1 MVDRN
6 LKKSLHLYYKM
17 YYNKN
22 VDKTAFFFILRRW
35 QVMLMAIAG
44 RYRPVARSCVIQTR
58 MQPAE
63 RELIERAAQRESMT
77 VSAWV
82 RAVLLENA
90 KAELRG
96 HEQ

>member
-1 MVDRN
+1 M
-6 LKKSLHLYYKM
+6 SI
-17 YYNKN
+17 
-22 VDKTAFFFILRRW
+22 KTAFFLFLIIFQEGG

-44 RYRPVARSCVIQTR
+44 RYRPVARSCVVQTR

-82 RAVLLENA
+82 RAVLLETA
-90 KAELRG
+90 KAALNNRD
-96 HEQ
+96 Q

>member
-1 MVDRN
+1 
-6 LKKSLHLYYKM
+6 
-17 YYNKN
+17 
-22 VDKTAFFFILRRW
+22 
-35 QVMLMAIAG
+35 MLMAIAG

-58 MQPAE
+58 MKPAA
-63 RELIERAAQRESMT
+63 RELIERAAQQESMT

>member
-1 MVDRN
+1 
-6 LKKSLHLYYKM
+6 
-17 YYNKN
+17 
-22 VDKTAFFFILRRW
+22 
-35 QVMLMAIAG
+35 MAIAG

>member
-1 MVDRN
+1 
-6 LKKSLHLYYKM
+6 
-17 YYNKN
+17 
-22 VDKTAFFFILRRW
+22 
-35 QVMLMAIAG
+35 MAIAG
-44 RYRPVARSCVIQTR
+44 RYRPVARSCVVQTR

-90 KAELRG
+90 KAELCG

>member
-1 MVDRN
+1 
-6 LKKSLHLYYKM
+6 
-17 YYNKN
+17 
-22 VDKTAFFFILRRW
+22 
-35 QVMLMAIAG
+35 MLMAIAG

-63 RELIERAAQRESMT
+63 RELVERAAQQESMT

>member
-1 MVDRN
+1 
-6 LKKSLHLYYKM
+6 
-17 YYNKN
+17 
-22 VDKTAFFFILRRW
+22 
-35 QVMLMAIAG
+35 MLMAIAG

-63 RELIERAAQRESMT
+63 RELIERAAQQESMT

-90 KAELRG
+90 KVELRG

>member
-1 MVDRN
+1 
-6 LKKSLHLYYKM
+6 
-17 YYNKN
+17 
-22 VDKTAFFFILRRW
+22 
-35 QVMLMAIAG
+35 MLMAIAG

-63 RELIERAAQRESMT
+63 RELIERAAQQESMT

>member
-1 MVDRN
+1 
-6 LKKSLHLYYKM
+6 
-17 YYNKN
+17 
-22 VDKTAFFFILRRW
+22 
-35 QVMLMAIAG
+35 MAIAG
-44 RYRPVARSCVIQTR
+44 RYRPVARSCVVQTR

>member
-1 MVDRN
+1 
-6 LKKSLHLYYKM
+6 
-17 YYNKN
+17 
-22 VDKTAFFFILRRW
+22 
-35 QVMLMAIAG
+35 MLMAIAG
-44 RYRPVARSCVIQTR
+44 RYRPVARSCVVQTR

>member
-1 MVDRN
+1 
-6 LKKSLHLYYKM
+6 
-17 YYNKN
+17 
-22 VDKTAFFFILRRW
+22 
-35 QVMLMAIAG
+35 MLMAIAG

>member
-1 MVDRN
+1 
-6 LKKSLHLYYKM
+6 
-17 YYNKN
+17 
-22 VDKTAFFFILRRW
+22 
-35 QVMLMAIAG
+35 MLMAIAG
-44 RYRPVARSCVIQTR
+44 RYRPVARSCVVQTR

-90 KAELRG
+90 KAELCG